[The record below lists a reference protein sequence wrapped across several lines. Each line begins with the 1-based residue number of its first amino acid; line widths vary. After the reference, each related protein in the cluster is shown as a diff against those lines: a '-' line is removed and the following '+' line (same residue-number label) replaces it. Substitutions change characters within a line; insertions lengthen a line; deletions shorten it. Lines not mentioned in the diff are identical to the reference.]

1 MVKVRRVYE
10 DPSARERGRFLV
22 ERLWPRGMKKER
34 LHIDD
39 WLKDVAPSD
48 ELRRWFGHD
57 PQRWS
62 EFRRKY
68 FEELDE
74 RPQPLA
80 LLRDYLRKGPVT
92 LLFGARDEEH
102 NNAVALKEY
111 LAHRARHAAASRA
124 ERVGAR

>member
-1 MVKVRRVYE
+1 MGIQVKRIYE
-10 DPSARERGRFLV
+10 PRERSDGARILV
-22 ERLWPRGMKKER
+22 DRLWPRGVRKEDAAVD
-34 LHIDD
+34 L

-62 EFRRKY
+62 EFRQKY

-80 LLRDYLRKGPVT
+80 MLREYIRKGPVT

-102 NNAVALKEY
+102 NNAVALKEF
-111 LAHRARHAAASRA
+111 LAHGARHTAAAH
-124 ERVGAR
+124 